1 MVNLP
6 YSEDWVEPYIAA
18 RSNIPGWFGEE
29 DVRLFSII
37 DRIQADAGVHGD
49 LLEVGGYLAKS
60 AIALGYMRREGES
73 LVVVDPWDS
82 QVADTENAAEQD
94 RLYPDV
100 NLEMFKA
107 NFQKFHVR
115 PADMRRGISSVC
127 LPALGSSNYRFI
139 HVDGSHEWD
148 QVKADVEQVLRLL
161 GPNGVVAFDD
171 MHAPGVGSA
180 VWPAC
185 ASGDLIP
192 IANTGKLY
200 ATRTSGGVMS
210 PEALSDA
217 IRDARGVV
225 VEARHTIFGHTLL
238 GVSVSSSPED
248 WGPPPLGGR
257 AREFIPPVLLEAAKR
272 SGLSAWIKKRRRVGS
287 PSEAPTPVPACA
299 DLTGGQQTAS
309 QSTGPR

>member
-1 MVNLP
+1 
-6 YSEDWVEPYIAA
+6 
-18 RSNIPGWFGEE
+18 
-29 DVRLFSII
+29 
-37 DRIQADAGVHGD
+37 
-49 LLEVGGYLAKS
+49 
-60 AIALGYMRREGES
+60 MRREGEH

-82 QVADTENAAEQD
+82 QVPDTENAAE
-94 RLYPDV
+94 RTHPDV
-100 NLEMFKA
+100 SLEMFKA

-115 PADMRRGISSVC
+115 PADIRRGISSVC

-161 GPNGVVAFDD
+161 GPDGVVAFDD
-171 MHAPGVGSA
+171 MHVPGVGSA

-200 ATRTSGGVMS
+200 ATRTSGGVIS

-217 IRDARGVV
+217 IQDARGVV
-225 VEARHTIFGHTLL
+225 VEGAHTIFGHTVL

-257 AREFIPPVLLEAAKR
+257 ARNSSHPFSCKRHPGLHSARGLSGTNGAVHLLSQRSQGRSEQIWRVGLRPGRTNRLDPEGCDRRGDQSLRKNSWRGVEQRPAMALCIRPAVLGRPARWPSPVLLGEITNQA
-272 SGLSAWIKKRRRVGS
+272 L
-287 PSEAPTPVPACA
+287 
-299 DLTGGQQTAS
+299 
-309 QSTGPR
+309 

>member
-6 YSEDWVEPYIAA
+6 YSEDWVEPYLAA

-49 LLEVGGYLAKS
+49 LLEIGGYLAKS
-60 AIALGYMRREGES
+60 AIALGYMRREGEH

-82 QVADTENAAEQD
+82 QVPDTENAAEQD

-100 NLEMFKA
+100 SLEMFKA

-115 PADMRRGISSVC
+115 PADIRRGISSVC

-161 GPNGVVAFDD
+161 GPDGVVAFDD

-200 ATRTSGGVMS
+200 ATRTSGGVIS

-217 IRDARGVV
+217 IQDARGVV
-225 VEARHTIFGHTLL
+225 VEARHTIFGHTVL

-257 AREFIPPVLLEAAKR
+257 AREFIPPVLLQAASRSAFGSWVKR
-272 SGLSAWIKKRRRVGS
+272 YRRRGS
-287 PSEAPTPVPACA
+287 PSEPTIPRQKRA
-299 DLTGGQQTAS
+299 DLAGRPQTGS
-309 QSTGPR
+309 H

>member
-1 MVNLP
+1 MVNLR
-6 YSEDWVEPYIAA
+6 YSEDWVEPYLAA
-18 RSNIPGWFGEE
+18 RPNIPGWFGEE
-29 DVRLFSII
+29 DVRLFYII
-37 DRIQADAGVHGD
+37 DQLQAEAGVRGD

-60 AIALGYMRREGES
+60 AIALGYMRREEER
-73 LVVVDPWDS
+73 LVVVDPWDNNIS
-82 QVADTENAAEQD
+82 DTENAAEQD

-100 NLEMFKA
+100 NLETFKA
-107 NFQKFHVR
+107 NFQKFHAR
-115 PADMRRGISSVC
+115 LPDMRRGISSVC

-185 ASGDLIP
+185 ASGDLVP
-192 IANTGKLY
+192 VASTGKLY
-200 ATRTSGGVMS
+200 ATRTSGGVVS

-217 IRDARGVV
+217 IRDIRGVV
-225 VEARHTIFGHTLL
+225 VEASHTIFGHTVL

-248 WGPPPLGGR
+248 WGLRLWEEERESSSHPSSSKRPSGQGWVPGSKSAGG
-257 AREFIPPVLLEAAKR
+257 PGHQP
-272 SGLSAWIKKRRRVGS
+272 G
-287 PSEAPTPVPACA
+287 
-299 DLTGGQQTAS
+299 
-309 QSTGPR
+309 TGPRARMGKI